1 MPSPSTSRVSR
12 PAGSVAIPLRS
23 EEAQDIISRPP
34 AWLVRWGISL
44 FGLLLLLLLLA
55 GWLIHYPDLVRAP
68 FRLTTANAP
77 KPVTAR
83 ADGKLV
89 RLFVT
94 DGTRVHRGAPLAY
107 LESTAHH
114 DQVLALGAHLDTL
127 AAWMQAGRVESLG
140 TLSPPDYS
148 HLGELQPAYE
158 TYYQAYTEL
167 LSFLADGY
175 YVARKSMLQSELD
188 DLKRLEANLKE
199 QQSILE
205 QDYRLAE
212 QEYRVQQQLAAEKVI
227 APAELKREESK
238 LLARRMPVKQLGS
251 ALITNHADQSAK
263 RKELFELDKLI
274 REQKSRFVQSL
285 HTLRSATENWKR
297 QFVLT
302 APVDGRVR
310 FAALV
315 EENQPVAPREEVFY
329 VEPDSRHYVGELRVP
344 QYNLGKIKPGQRVFI
359 KFAGYPSEEFG
370 SVEGTIATLS
380 QVPGRDSTFLAKV
393 HLPAGLR
400 TQYGK
405 PIVYRSGI
413 QATGEIV
420 TEDLRLLERLLYQLR
435 KALAR

>member
-205 QDYRLAE
+205 QDYRL
-212 QEYRVQQQLAAEKVI
+212 VKNQLA
-227 APAELKREESK
+227 
-238 LLARRMPVKQLGS
+238 LGS
-251 ALITNHADQSAK
+251 
-263 RKELFELDKLI
+263 
-274 REQKSRFVQSL
+274 
-285 HTLRSATENWKR
+285 
-297 QFVLT
+297 
-302 APVDGRVR
+302 
-310 FAALV
+310 
-315 EENQPVAPREEVFY
+315 
-329 VEPDSRHYVGELRVP
+329 
-344 QYNLGKIKPGQRVFI
+344 
-359 KFAGYPSEEFG
+359 
-370 SVEGTIATLS
+370 
-380 QVPGRDSTFLAKV
+380 
-393 HLPAGLR
+393 
-400 TQYGK
+400 
-405 PIVYRSGI
+405 
-413 QATGEIV
+413 
-420 TEDLRLLERLLYQLR
+420 
-435 KALAR
+435 

>member
-1 MPSPSTSRVSR
+1 MPSPSPPRGSR
-12 PAGSVAIPLRS
+12 SVALSLRS
-23 EEAQDIISRPP
+23 EEAQDIISRRP

-55 GWLIHYPDLVRAP
+55 AWLIRYPDLVRAP

-83 ADGKLV
+83 VDGKLV
-89 RLFVT
+89 RLFVA
-94 DGTRVHRGAPLAY
+94 DGTRVRRGAPLAY

-114 DQVLALGAHLDTL
+114 DQVLALAAHLDTL
-127 AAWMQAGRVESLG
+127 AAWMPAGRPERLG
-140 TLSPPDYS
+140 TLSPPGYN

-167 LSFLADGY
+167 LASLADGY
-175 YVARKSMLQSELD
+175 YVARKGMLLSELD
-188 DLKRLEANLKE
+188 DLKRLETNLKE
-199 QQSILE
+199 QQAILE

-212 QEYRVQQQLAAEKVI
+212 QAYRVQQQLAAEKVI

-238 LLARRMPVKQLGS
+238 LLGRRMPVKQLGS
-251 ALITNHADQSAK
+251 ALITNHADQRAK

-274 REQKSRFVQSL
+274 REQKSRFAQSL
-285 HTLRSATENWKR
+285 HTLRSAAEDWKR

-302 APVDGRVR
+302 APVDGQVR
-310 FAALV
+310 FATLV

-329 VEPDSRHYVGELRVP
+329 VAPDSRRYVGELRVP
-344 QYNLGKIKPGQRVFI
+344 QYNLGKIRPGQRVLI
-359 KFAGYPSEEFG
+359 RFAGYPSEEFG
-370 SVEGTIATLS
+370 AVEGTIATLS

-400 TQYGK
+400 THYGK
-405 PIVYRSGI
+405 AIVYRSGI
-413 QATGEIV
+413 QATGEVV
-420 TEDLRLLERLLYQLR
+420 TEDLRLLERLLYQFR
-435 KALAR
+435 RALAQ